1 MIMKYKNHML
11 ECLKTSDLRV
21 LNFFL
26 RALAAYELR
35 SIFFH
40 NRPQYPEKPYSNA
53 HVVKSMITT
62 AIPQYTSTEQ
72 LESLSHELT
81 DLAHEN
87 ILPYE
92 QFLWLK
98 DNPQACAYVWLH
110 LQTNF
115 CLSLSW
121 QNNTI
126 GYSYGQPVSHEERFQ
141 NIIDSFDYSYIKTSD
156 LYTKKQDVLNTIKQS
171 WIAAQ
176 DTTLK
181 IKFLDE
187 KQGDPITWLWNYIEE
202 YNAALDTPSINSI
215 PLPSPSGTLSEKKL
229 NIVASLH
236 LWRAAKDS
244 KTLFFQR
251 VNRAWSQRKTRHSRE
266 HMKAINTYI
275 HRITK
280 EKLDRLVKLNRV
292 NMSEMLERLIEDQY
306 EAQRSTIE
314 EKYGK

>member
-1 MIMKYKNHML
+1 MKYKKHKL
-11 ECLKTSDLRV
+11 ECLNTSDLRV

-26 RALAAYELR
+26 RAVVAYDFNDVILYD
-35 SIFFH
+35 
-40 NRPQYPEKPYSNA
+40 RPHYPETPYSDRDE
-53 HVVKSMITT
+53 VKKIITT
-62 AIPQYTSTEQ
+62 SIPFNTPQEQ
-72 LESLSHELT
+72 LERLSHKLT
-81 DLAHEN
+81 HLAREN

-98 DNPQACAYVWLH
+98 DSPQACAYCWLY
-110 LQTNF
+110 LQNKSF
-115 CLSLSW
+115 SFLSW
-121 QNNTI
+121 QYGQS
-126 GYSYGQPVSHEERFQ
+126 GYSYTPPISHEERLQ
-141 NIIDSFDYSYIKTSD
+141 NIIDYFDYTYINTSA
-156 LYTKKQDVLNTIKQS
+156 LYTKKQEALNTIKQS

-176 DTTLK
+176 ETTLK

-202 YNAALDTPSINSI
+202 YNAAFDTPSINSI
-215 PLPSPSGTLSEKKL
+215 PLPSPSSTLPEKKL